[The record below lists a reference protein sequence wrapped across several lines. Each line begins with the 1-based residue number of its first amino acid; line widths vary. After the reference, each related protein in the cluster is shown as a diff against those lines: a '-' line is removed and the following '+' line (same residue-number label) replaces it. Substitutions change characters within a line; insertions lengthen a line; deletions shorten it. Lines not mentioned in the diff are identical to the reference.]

1 MSQIANINKNLRKEI
16 TQSIKSRIKLLN
28 YRSDL
33 PDILNESLSV
43 YKLNGYSKVNKP
55 YEFEVIFVSEEF
67 IQIEDIVD
75 TDVELIIQDEVNP
88 LDKKTIFGKVYEA
101 SEDSVVAKKHLYKIK
116 IVSPLYYLG
125 LNNRYEI
132 YHERKVSTLF
142 SEIINRYNQLLNIN
156 VDVKIDI
163 KNEVTREYIT
173 QYNQSDLEFLTML
186 CEEEGYSFIVEYSSN
201 NPYNIVLCN
210 LNEHAI
216 INSYS
221 AVSQFNHSK
230 KFTASNIIED
240 YYDKNR
246 PSLEYK
252 VQTGAAIT
260 SSIKDNQSTSQLR
273 TDIKRNNLR
282 DKLNVLD
289 ESLYKDLDKYNKIEA
304 KREYVKSNIIYA
316 TSQEVVIND
325 SLCIKLEDEAAK
337 KVFDVI
343 VIEVKYN
350 GIFPNALD
358 EYIQNINENK
368 KHELEYEVEFTSIPK
383 DIEYVPPYTVIK
395 PKINSVQTAIVASS
409 NSNTKEDAN
418 TIDVDEQG
426 RIKVLFHFEQNKTI
440 SCYLR
445 YSNFFAGD
453 NYGAQFLPR
462 VNSEVIVSFVNGDID
477 KPIIIGSLYNGENK
491 VPYNLPKDKTKSY
504 IKTNSMPQY
513 EHKQG
518 YNEILFEDK
527 QGEELLSFRAQKN
540 LKTHVLNDEYKH
552 VENNSKLL
560 VENDKEE
567 TIQKDS
573 IITVGEEER
582 KSIKANKILT
592 VEKESIT
599 TIKQDCEEHILED
612 FITIVKDDLKTIVEN
627 NVIKRIK
634 GTKTEYI
641 EQDVKKKYLQNM
653 FLQIGK
659 DYRLDVIN
667 SYHLKAKTVKYQAKT
682 IELEATNGIS
692 LKCGGNVLTVDTSGI
707 FLKAGTVDTTSSNGG
722 VSAKDVPKIEIP
734 KPLYEKVRVVEL
746 IPTITKQNDIT
757 QVLEYEAVVEKFYN
771 GVWSKSTDLNE
782 TQLAQLQWYFI
793 KNNDEADTDILTD
806 NPTNDNI
813 TINGLKMSV
822 TLEEE
827 NIYKVGHAHCFV
839 SNSEEEG
846 YAQTQLVRYLEVE
859 DIVSS
864 HVSQEEGECIAVLN
878 VEEPRQEELAQIR
891 WQIEDTPK
899 DIYNGKETIIH
910 NLKKEKVH
918 EINFLAYIDGKI
930 QDGAN
935 TRLTYDER
943 KNQKVKNNTKTN
955 KQEK

>member
-1 MSQIANINKNLRKEI
+1 MSSKIENITKQLRSEI
-16 TQSIKSRIKLLN
+16 NQNIKARIRLIN

-43 YKLNGYSKVNKP
+43 YKLNGISKVNSP
-55 YEFEVIFVSEEF
+55 YEFEVVFVSEEF
-67 IQIEDIVD
+67 IEIEDIVD
-75 TDVELIIQDEVNP
+75 TDVELIIQDEINP
-88 LDKKTIFGKVYEA
+88 IDKKSIYGKIYEA
-101 SEDSVVAKKHLYKIK
+101 SEDSVVAKKYLYKIK

-132 YHERKVSTLF
+132 YHEKKVSTIF
-142 SEIINRYNQLLNIN
+142 SEIINKYNQLLNIN

-163 KNEVTREYIT
+163 KNEVTREYTT

-201 NPYNIVLCN
+201 NPYNIVLCK
-210 LNEHAI
+210 LTEHAI

-221 AVSQFNHSK
+221 SVSQFNHSK
-230 KFTASNIIED
+230 RFTATNIIED
-240 YYDKNR
+240 YYDYSN

-252 VQTGAAIT
+252 IQTGAAIT

-273 TDIKRNNLR
+273 VDIKRNNLR

-304 KREYVKSNIIYA
+304 KREYVKSNLIKG
-316 TSQEVVIND
+316 TSQELVIND
-325 SLCIKLEDEAAK
+325 SLNIELEDERAK

-343 VIEVKYN
+343 ILEVKYN

-358 EYIQNINENK
+358 EYIQNVNEKK
-368 KHELEYEVEFTSIPK
+368 KHELQYEVEFTSIPK
-383 DIEYVPPYTVIK
+383 DIDYVPAYTIIK

-426 RIKVLFHFEQNKTI
+426 RIKVLFHFEENKTI

-445 YSNFFAGD
+445 YSNFFAGN

-462 VNSEVIVSFVNGDID
+462 VNSEVIVSFVNGDVD

-527 QGEELLSFRAQKN
+527 QGEELLSFRAQKD

-552 VENNSKLL
+552 IENNSKLL

-599 TIKQDCEEHILED
+599 TIKNDCEEHYKQNLETL
-612 FITIVKDDLKTIVEN
+612 IKQNEKTYLERDVEL
-627 NVIKRIK
+627 RIK
-634 GTKTEYI
+634 NILHKYI
-641 EQDVKKKYLQNM
+641 QKDVTDKYLQNL
-653 FLQIGK
+653 FVKIGK
-659 DYRLDVIN
+659 ELRVDIEDGF
-667 SYHLKAKTVKYQAKT
+667 HLNTSDLKVQASDNC
-682 IELEATNGIS
+682 LFDGANGIS
-692 LKCGGNVLTVDTSGI
+692 FKCGSNILTVDASGI
-707 FLKAGTVDTTSSNGG
+707 HFNTQNFVDNSANGG
-722 VSAKDVPKIEIP
+722 VSVEDVINKGAIIDLRANDSFRDYIYDIQEDEYVLRANSSLKDGTKVEASCFILGKEKEILAKEI
-734 KPLYEKVRVVEL
+734 KTISVENSKL
-746 IPTITKQNDIT
+746 EARFDLDEIIHLNQIP
-757 QVLEYEAVVEKFYN
+757 E
-771 GVWSKSTDLNE
+771 SK
-782 TQLAQLQWYFI
+782 I
-793 KNNDEADTDILTD
+793 KNIKG
-806 NPTNDNI
+806 I
-813 TINGLKMSV
+813 FS
-822 TLEEE
+822 
-827 NIYKVGHAHCFV
+827 
-839 SNSEEEG
+839 
-846 YAQTQLVRYLEVE
+846 
-859 DIVSS
+859 
-864 HVSQEEGECIAVLN
+864 
-878 VEEPRQEELAQIR
+878 
-891 WQIEDTPK
+891 WQ
-899 DIYNGKETIIH
+899 N
-910 NLKKEKVH
+910 
-918 EINFLAYIDGKI
+918 
-930 QDGAN
+930 
-935 TRLTYDER
+935 
-943 KNQKVKNNTKTN
+943 
-955 KQEK
+955 

>member
-1 MSQIANINKNLRKEI
+1 MSKIIENISKTLRKEI
-16 TQSIKSRIKLLN
+16 AQNIKTRIKLLN

-101 SEDSVVAKKHLYKIK
+101 SEDSVVAKKHLYKVK

-142 SEIINRYNQLLNIN
+142 SEILNRYNQLLNIN

-173 QYNQSDLEFLTML
+173 QYNQSDLEFLQML

-230 KFTASNIIED
+230 KFSASNIIED

-316 TSQEVVIND
+316 TSQELVIND
-325 SLCIKLEDEAAK
+325 SLCIKLEDEGAK

-368 KHELEYEVEFTSIPK
+368 KHELQYEVEFTSIPK

-426 RIKVLFHFEQNKTI
+426 RIKVLFHFEENRTI

-491 VPYNLPKDKTKSY
+491 IPYNLPKDKTKSY

-527 QGEELLSFRAQKN
+527 QGEELLSFRAQKD

-599 TIKQDCEEHILED
+599 TVKQDCEKHYKQNLETLIKQD
-612 FITIVKDDLKTIVEN
+612 EKTYLERDVE
-627 NVIKRIK
+627 VRIK
-634 GTKTEYI
+634 NILHKYI
-641 EQDVKKKYLQNM
+641 QKDVSDKYLQNL
-653 FLQIGK
+653 FVKIGK
-659 DYRLDVIN
+659 ELRVDIEDGF
-667 SYHLKAKTVKYQAKT
+667 HLNTSDLKVQASDNC
-682 IELEATNGIS
+682 LFDGANGIS
-692 LKCGGNVLTVDTSGI
+692 FKCGSNILTVDSSGI
-707 FLKAGTVDTTSSNGG
+707 HFNTSNFVDNSANGG
-722 VSAKDVPKIEIP
+722 VSVEDVIRDEDIMNVRLNDLNNNYLTKTIDKDVVLKADTTLSDGRNI
-734 KPLYEKVRVVEL
+734 KVSLIILDKEGKEL
-746 IPTITKQNDIT
+746 ARQTKNT
-757 QVLEYEAVVEKFYN
+757 
-771 GVWSKSTDLNE
+771 T
-782 TQLAQLQWYFI
+782 I
-793 KNNDEADTDILTD
+793 KNKCISEYFDKDEIIKEHNLSYEDI
-806 NPTNDNI
+806 
-813 TINGLKMSV
+813 
-822 TLEEE
+822 
-827 NIYKVGHAHCFV
+827 
-839 SNSEEEG
+839 SEIEG
-846 YAQTQLVRYLEVE
+846 EVE
-859 DIVSS
+859 
-864 HVSQEEGECIAVLN
+864 
-878 VEEPRQEELAQIR
+878 
-891 WQIEDTPK
+891 W
-899 DIYNGKETIIH
+899 
-910 NLKKEKVH
+910 
-918 EINFLAYIDGKI
+918 
-930 QDGAN
+930 
-935 TRLTYDER
+935 
-943 KNQKVKNNTKTN
+943 
-955 KQEK
+955 

>member
-1 MSQIANINKNLRKEI
+1 MSKIIENISKTLRKEI

-75 TDVELIIQDEVNP
+75 TDVELIIQDEINP

-101 SEDSVVAKKHLYKIK
+101 SEDSVVAKKHLYKVK

-132 YHERKVSTLF
+132 YHERKVSTIF
-142 SEIINRYNQLLNIN
+142 SEILNRYNQLLNIN

-230 KFTASNIIED
+230 KFSATNIIED

-260 SSIKDNQSTSQLR
+260 SSIKDNQSTTQLR

-358 EYIQNINENK
+358 EYIQNVNENK

-409 NSNTKEDAN
+409 NSNTKEDVN

-426 RIKVLFHFEQNKTI
+426 RIKVLFHFEENKTI

-552 VENNSKLL
+552 IENNSKLL

-582 KSIKANKILT
+582 KNIKANKILT

-599 TIKQDCEEHILED
+599 TVKQDCEKHYKQNLETLIKQD
-612 FITIVKDDLKTIVEN
+612 EKTYLERDVEL
-627 NVIKRIK
+627 RIK
-634 GTKTEYI
+634 NILHKYI
-641 EQDVKKKYLQNM
+641 QKDVSDKYLQNL
-653 FLQIGK
+653 FVKIGK
-659 DYRLDVIN
+659 ELRVDIEDGFHLNTSDLKVQASDNCLLDG
-667 SYHLKAKTVKYQAKT
+667 SD
-682 IELEATNGIS
+682 GIS
-692 LKCGGNVLTVDTSGI
+692 FKCGSNILTVDSSGI
-707 FLKAGTVDTTSSNGG
+707 HFNTSNFVDNSANGG
-722 VSAKDVPKIEIP
+722 VSVEDVVKTEIP
-734 KPLYEKVRVVEL
+734 KPLYEKVRVIEL

-757 QVLEYEAVVEKFYN
+757 QVLEYEAIVEKFYN
-771 GVWSKSTDLNE
+771 GVWSKTTDLNE

-793 KNNDEADTDILTD
+793 KNNDEADKDILTD

-813 TINGLKMSV
+813 TITGLKMSV
-822 TLEEE
+822 SLEEE

-846 YAQTQLVRYLEVE
+846 YTQTQLVRYLEVK
-859 DIVSS
+859 DIISS
-864 HVSQEEGECIAVLN
+864 HSSQEEGECIAVLN
-878 VEEPRQEELAQIR
+878 VESPRQEELAQIR

-910 NLKKEKVH
+910 NLKEEKVH

-935 TRLTYDER
+935 SRLTYDE
-943 KNQKVKNNTKTN
+943 KGKYISSLGFKDDN
-955 KQEK
+955 

>member
-1 MSQIANINKNLRKEI
+1 M

-75 TDVELIIQDEVNP
+75 TDVELIIQDEINP

-101 SEDSVVAKKHLYKIK
+101 SEDSVVARKHLYKVK

-132 YHERKVSTLF
+132 YHERKVSTIF
-142 SEIINRYNQLLNIN
+142 SEILNRYNQLLNIN

-201 NPYNIVLCN
+201 NPYNIILCN

-230 KFTASNIIED
+230 KFSATNIIED

-260 SSIKDNQSTSQLR
+260 SSIKDNQSTTQLR

-409 NSNTKEDAN
+409 NSNTKEDVN

-426 RIKVLFHFEQNKTI
+426 RIKVLFHFE
-440 SCYLR
+440 
-445 YSNFFAGD
+445 
-453 NYGAQFLPR
+453 
-462 VNSEVIVSFVNGDID
+462 
-477 KPIIIGSLYNGENK
+477 
-491 VPYNLPKDKTKSY
+491 
-504 IKTNSMPQY
+504 
-513 EHKQG
+513 
-518 YNEILFEDK
+518 
-527 QGEELLSFRAQKN
+527 
-540 LKTHVLNDEYKH
+540 
-552 VENNSKLL
+552 
-560 VENDKEE
+560 
-567 TIQKDS
+567 
-573 IITVGEEER
+573 
-582 KSIKANKILT
+582 
-592 VEKESIT
+592 
-599 TIKQDCEEHILED
+599 
-612 FITIVKDDLKTIVEN
+612 
-627 NVIKRIK
+627 
-634 GTKTEYI
+634 
-641 EQDVKKKYLQNM
+641 
-653 FLQIGK
+653 
-659 DYRLDVIN
+659 
-667 SYHLKAKTVKYQAKT
+667 
-682 IELEATNGIS
+682 
-692 LKCGGNVLTVDTSGI
+692 
-707 FLKAGTVDTTSSNGG
+707 
-722 VSAKDVPKIEIP
+722 
-734 KPLYEKVRVVEL
+734 
-746 IPTITKQNDIT
+746 
-757 QVLEYEAVVEKFYN
+757 
-771 GVWSKSTDLNE
+771 
-782 TQLAQLQWYFI
+782 
-793 KNNDEADTDILTD
+793 
-806 NPTNDNI
+806 
-813 TINGLKMSV
+813 
-822 TLEEE
+822 
-827 NIYKVGHAHCFV
+827 
-839 SNSEEEG
+839 
-846 YAQTQLVRYLEVE
+846 
-859 DIVSS
+859 
-864 HVSQEEGECIAVLN
+864 
-878 VEEPRQEELAQIR
+878 
-891 WQIEDTPK
+891 
-899 DIYNGKETIIH
+899 
-910 NLKKEKVH
+910 
-918 EINFLAYIDGKI
+918 
-930 QDGAN
+930 
-935 TRLTYDER
+935 
-943 KNQKVKNNTKTN
+943 
-955 KQEK
+955 

>member
-1 MSQIANINKNLRKEI
+1 RKEI

-599 TIKQDCEEHILED
+599 T
-612 FITIVKDDLKTIVEN
+612 
-627 NVIKRIK
+627 
-634 GTKTEYI
+634 
-641 EQDVKKKYLQNM
+641 
-653 FLQIGK
+653 
-659 DYRLDVIN
+659 
-667 SYHLKAKTVKYQAKT
+667 
-682 IELEATNGIS
+682 
-692 LKCGGNVLTVDTSGI
+692 
-707 FLKAGTVDTTSSNGG
+707 
-722 VSAKDVPKIEIP
+722 
-734 KPLYEKVRVVEL
+734 
-746 IPTITKQNDIT
+746 
-757 QVLEYEAVVEKFYN
+757 
-771 GVWSKSTDLNE
+771 
-782 TQLAQLQWYFI
+782 
-793 KNNDEADTDILTD
+793 
-806 NPTNDNI
+806 
-813 TINGLKMSV
+813 
-822 TLEEE
+822 
-827 NIYKVGHAHCFV
+827 
-839 SNSEEEG
+839 
-846 YAQTQLVRYLEVE
+846 
-859 DIVSS
+859 
-864 HVSQEEGECIAVLN
+864 
-878 VEEPRQEELAQIR
+878 
-891 WQIEDTPK
+891 
-899 DIYNGKETIIH
+899 
-910 NLKKEKVH
+910 
-918 EINFLAYIDGKI
+918 
-930 QDGAN
+930 
-935 TRLTYDER
+935 
-943 KNQKVKNNTKTN
+943 
-955 KQEK
+955 

>member
-1 MSQIANINKNLRKEI
+1 MSKIIENISKTLRKEI

-599 TIKQDCEEHILED
+599 TVKQDCEKHYKQNLETLIKQD
-612 FITIVKDDLKTIVEN
+612 EKTYLERDVEL
-627 NVIKRIK
+627 RIK
-634 GTKTEYI
+634 NILHKYI
-641 EQDVKKKYLQNM
+641 QKDVTDKYLQNL
-653 FLQIGK
+653 FVKIGK
-659 DYRLDVIN
+659 ELRVDIEDGFHLNTSDLKVQASDNCLLDG
-667 SYHLKAKTVKYQAKT
+667 SD
-682 IELEATNGIS
+682 GIS
-692 LKCGGNVLTVDTSGI
+692 FKCGSNILTVDSSGI
-707 FLKAGTVDTTSSNGG
+707 HFNTSNFVDNSANGG
-722 VSAKDVPKIEIP
+722 VSVEDIVKTEIP

-746 IPTITKQNDIT
+746 IPTIKKQDDIT
-757 QVLEYEAVVEKFYN
+757 QVLEYEAIVEKFYN

-813 TINGLKMSV
+813 TITGLKMSV

-878 VEEPRQEELAQIR
+878 VESPRQEELAQIR

-910 NLKKEKVH
+910 NLKEEKVH

-935 TRLTYDER
+935 SRLTYDE
-943 KNQKVKNNTKTN
+943 KGKYISSLGFKDDN
-955 KQEK
+955 